1 MTAETAPIS
10 VLCVD
15 DRPRL
20 AGATAA
26 NLERQD
32 ERFVTDTATS
42 AREGMDRLDGTDVD
56 CVVSDYDMPE
66 TDGGAFLDAVRET
79 HPDLPFIVYG
89 GDGVAGEVL
98 ERGATDYLRTRPDG
112 EGYRLLAHRIANSVE
127 QYRLLKRHR
136 DAEKRYRSLFEN
148 SPIVVWEE
156 DFSESKREL
165 DRIAAAVDD
174 VATHLAENHDL
185 VRRLTEK
192 IRVIDVNENALDH
205 YGASSKDALTEN
217 LGRVFT
223 DGAFEAMQGTWTA
236 VAAGETSHRWETV
249 GRTLQGDR
257 IHELIEVNVPGEYAD
272 DYSRVYV
279 TAIDIT
285 ERKEKE
291 RELERKTDRLDD
303 FASVVS
309 HDLRNP
315 LNVAEGYLE
324 LARHER
330 ESDHVDAAIETLDRM
345 EALIDDLLTA
355 ARMGVETPDTEPV
368 DVGALAEECWRNTC
382 TDGSRLVVETG
393 PTVAADRPRL
403 RRLLENLMRNAV
415 EHGSTSS
422 RSETDDAVEHGS
434 TSPDSH
440 ARQDA
445 VDHGARVTVTVG
457 ALGDE
462 RGGDAESPAGRNAA
476 GFYVEDDGS
485 GISAA
490 DRDRVFDRGYSSDD
504 EGTGFGL
511 HIVEQIAEVH
521 GWRVRATASE
531 SGGARFEVATD
542 PARPPDG

>member
-1 MTAETAPIS
+1 MTIETAPIC

-20 AGATAA
+20 ADATAA
-26 NLERQD
+26 NLERHD

-42 AREGMDRLDGTDVD
+42 VREGMDRLDRAAVD
-56 CVVSDYDMPE
+56 CVVSGYDVPE
-66 TDGGAFLDAVRET
+66 SNGVAFLDAVRET
-79 HPDLPFIVYG
+79 RPDLPFIVYG

-98 ERGATDYLRTRPDG
+98 EHGATDYLRTRPDRG
-112 EGYRLLAHRIANSVE
+112 GYRLLAHRIANSVE
-127 QYRLLKRHR
+127 QYRLLKQHR
-136 DAEKRYRSLFEN
+136 DAERRYRSLFEN

-156 DFSESKREL
+156 DFSAGKRQL

-174 VATHLAENHDL
+174 VPTHLAENPDV

-205 YGASSKDALTEN
+205 YGASSKDALVEN

-223 DGAFEAMQGTWTA
+223 GDAFEAMQGTWTA

-249 GRTLQGDR
+249 GRTLEGDR
-257 IHELIEVNVPGEYAD
+257 IHELIEVNVPDEYAD

-279 TAIDIT
+279 TAMDIT

-291 RELERKTDRLDD
+291 RELERKTERLDD

-330 ESDHVDAAIETLDRM
+330 ESDHVDAAIETLDCM
-345 EALIDDLLTA
+345 KALIDDFLTA

-368 DVGALAEECWRNTC
+368 DVGALAEECWRSTP
-382 TDGSRLVVETG
+382 TDRARLVVETDR
-393 PTVAADRPRL
+393 TVAADGARL
-403 RRLLENLMRNAV
+403 RRLLENLFRN
-415 EHGSTSS
+415 
-422 RSETDDAVEHGS
+422 AVEHGS

-440 ARQDA
+440 VRQNTLE
-445 VDHGARVTVTVG
+445 HGDDEVTVTVG
-457 ALGDE
+457 TLGGED
-462 RGGDAESPAGRNAA
+462 GDGAESLPERDATD
-476 GFYVEDDGS
+476 GFFVEDDGT
-485 GISAA
+485 GIPET
-490 DRDRVFDRGYSSDD
+490 DRDRVFERGYSSDD
-504 EGTGFGL
+504 RGTGFGL

-521 GWRVRATASE
+521 GWRVSVTESE
-531 SGGARFEVATD
+531 SGGARFEVVTD
-542 PARPPDG
+542 PVCSPGT